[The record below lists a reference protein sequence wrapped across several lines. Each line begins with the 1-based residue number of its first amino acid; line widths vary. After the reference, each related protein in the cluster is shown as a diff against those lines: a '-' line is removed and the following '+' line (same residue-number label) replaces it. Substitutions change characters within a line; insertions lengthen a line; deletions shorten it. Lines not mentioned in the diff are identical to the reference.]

1 MTLAEGLRCGL
12 SAVRVTIIAKL
23 PITPM
28 LYQIPSFLLDVIVG
42 LLGGAC
48 LLRLYMQYH
57 RVPFGNPLGRF
68 VFAITDWIVMP
79 LRRVVPSYKRWDLAS
94 LIAAYLL
101 VLLKFV
107 LLWALAGALSRF
119 AILPLVSLI
128 ALLQLAVS
136 GLTALLVVYAI
147 LSWVPGANPMLRDLV
162 ERLAEPLVR
171 PFRRFIPLIGGVD
184 LSPLAAIVVLQVI
197 AMLLGNAIGW
207 AFSMRW

>member
-1 MTLAEGLRCGL
+1 
-12 SAVRVTIIAKL
+12 
-23 PITPM
+23 M

-79 LRRVVPSYKRWDLAS
+79 LRRIVPSYKRWDLAS
-94 LIAAYLL
+94 PIAAWLL
-101 VLLKFV
+101 VMAKFLV
-107 LLWALAGALSRF
+107 LWALAGALGRI

-128 ALLQLAVS
+128 GLLQLAVS
-136 GLTALLVVYAI
+136 GLTALLIVYAV
-147 LSWVPGANPMLRDLV
+147 LSWVPGANAVLLDLIG
-162 ERLAEPLVR
+162 RLAEPLVR

-197 AMLLGNAIGW
+197 AIVLGNAIGW
-207 AFSMRW
+207 AFSLR

>member
-1 MTLAEGLRCGL
+1 MTLSDGLRCGV
-12 SAVRVTIIAKL
+12 SAVRVTIITML
-23 PITPM
+23 PFTPM
-28 LYQIPSFLLDVIVG
+28 LYQIPAFLLDVIVG

-48 LLRLYMQYH
+48 LLRLYMQYN

-79 LRRVVPSYKRWDLAS
+79 LRRIVPSYKRWDLAS
-94 LIAAYLL
+94 PIAAWLL

-107 LLWALAGALSRF
+107 LLWALAGALGRF

-128 ALLQLAVS
+128 GLLQLAVS

-147 LSWVPGANPMLRDLV
+147 LSWVPGANSVLLDLIG
-162 ERLAEPLVR
+162 RLAEPLVR

-197 AMLLGNAIGW
+197 AIVLGSAIGW
-207 AFSMRW
+207 AFSLR

>member
-1 MTLAEGLRCGL
+1 
-12 SAVRVTIIAKL
+12 
-23 PITPM
+23 M

-68 VFAITDWIVMP
+68 VFAVTDWIVMP
-79 LRRVVPSYKRWDLAS
+79 LRRIVPSYKRWDLAS
-94 LIAAYLL
+94 PIAAWLL

-107 LLWALAGALSRF
+107 ILWALVGALGRY
-119 AILPLVSLI
+119 AILPLVSFI
-128 ALLQLAVS
+128 GLLQLAVS
-136 GLTALLVVYAI
+136 GLTALLIVYAI
-147 LSWVPGANPMLRDLV
+147 LSWVPGANSVLLDLIG
-162 ERLAEPLVR
+162 RLAEPLVR

-197 AMLLGNAIGW
+197 AIVLGNALGW
-207 AFSMRW
+207 AFSLR